1 MCRRTLLLRCNM
13 LTFETVAQDT
23 QAVYIEHPKKE
34 ELLMPVPSQS
44 LRITAIVSALLAS
57 AVLVGCQSNPPVGDT
72 VRRNDVQNMQ
82 SVEFGVVTQV
92 RPVNIQPNST
102 AVGTTTGAVVGGAV
116 GSNLG
121 NSTFSNTVGAVG
133 GAVAGGMAGNA
144 VQCGTGARQGVE
156 VTVRL
161 DSGRTVAVIQEG
173 SPDAFRPGDRVRV
186 TSDGQNTRV
195 SR

>member
-1 MCRRTLLLRCNM
+1 MKCLRRRHGKWKPSLSKPQ
-13 LTFETVAQDT
+13 V
-23 QAVYIEHPKKE
+23 PKKVKFH
-34 ELLMPVPSQS
+34 MPMLSQP
-44 LRITAIVSALLAS
+44 LRSTAIASALLAS
-57 AVLVGCQSNPPVGDT
+57 VVLVGCQSNPPVGDT
-72 VRRNDVQNMQ
+72 VRRNEVQNMQ
-82 SVEFGVVTQV
+82 STEFGVVTQV

-102 AVGTTTGAVVGGAV
+102 ALGTTTGAVVGGAA

-121 NSTFSNTVGAVG
+121 SSSFSNTVGAVG

-144 VQCGTGARQGVE
+144 VQSNAGARQGVE

-161 DSGRTVAVIQEG
+161 DSGRTVTVIQEG

>member
-13 LTFETVAQDT
+13 LTFETVALDT

-34 ELLMPVPSQS
+34 ELLMQVPSQS
-44 LRITAIVSALLAS
+44 LRLTAIVSALLAS

-102 AVGTTTGAVVGGAV
+102 GGAV

-144 VQCGTGARQGVE
+144 VQSGTGARQGVE

>member
-1 MCRRTLLLRCNM
+1 
-13 LTFETVAQDT
+13 
-23 QAVYIEHPKKE
+23 
-34 ELLMPVPSQS
+34 MPVPSQA
-44 LRITAIVSALLAS
+44 LRTSALVGTLLVA
-57 AVLVGCQSNPPVGDT
+57 AVLAGCQSNPPVGDT
-72 VRRNDVQNMQ
+72 VRRNEVQNMQ

-102 AVGTTTGAVVGGAV
+102 ALGTTTGAVVGGAV

-121 NSTFSNTVGAVG
+121 NSTFSNTAGAVG

-144 VQCGTGARQGVE
+144 VQSIAGARQGVE

-161 DSGRTVAVIQEG
+161 DSGRTVTVIQEG
-173 SPDAFRPGDRVRV
+173 SPNEFRPGDRVRV
-186 TSDGQNTRV
+186 SSDGRNTRV